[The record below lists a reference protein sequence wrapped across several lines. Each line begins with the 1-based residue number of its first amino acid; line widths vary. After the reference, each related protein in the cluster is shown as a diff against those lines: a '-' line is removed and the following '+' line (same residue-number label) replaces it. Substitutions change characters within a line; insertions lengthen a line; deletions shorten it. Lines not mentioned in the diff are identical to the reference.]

1 MMLSVNNFLLKT
13 INDEGKKGNN
23 LQLLTGD
30 SSIDSSVEDGGLEQ
44 FRKDVLDC

>member
-13 INDEGKKGNN
+13 IIDEGKKGNN

-30 SSIDSSVEDGGLEQ
+30 SSNDSSVEDGGFEQ
-44 FRKDVLDC
+44 FGKDVLDR